1 MKILNLLKKI
11 IRRTKMQ
18 NTQELDLEILD
29 QELSPFSYK
38 WTKGDS
44 NGETQEYESVFKD
57 PVTGIIWVNFK
68 GGSRINYSLLND
80 FMIQIDK
87 TSSPVQRNL
96 NALPAKATREAV
108 VTNPPSRNIMLAE
121 EPLKVESNP
130 ITTLLQKQKP
140 NWVEVNVKL
149 KLNLPT
155 KSLYSVLTSSF
166 EDADKEIIEF
176 VVSDLDI
183 EIIKESL
190 RLTIKE
196 IYKGNI
202 GNVRK
207 GGNNIHTEEQEH

>member
-1 MKILNLLKKI
+1 
-11 IRRTKMQ
+11 MQ
-18 NTQELDLEILD
+18 NTQEVDLETLD
-29 QELSPFSYK
+29 QELSPFSYR

-87 TSSPVQRNL
+87 ISPRVQKAL
-96 NALPAKATREAV
+96 NSPSTKTAREDV
-108 VTNPPSRNIMLAE
+108 ITNPPARNIMLAE
-121 EPLKVESNP
+121 ESVRVESNP

-155 KSLYSVLTSSF
+155 KNLYSVLTSSF
-166 EDADKEIIEF
+166 EDADKEIVEF